1 MKLKGSYTVEA
12 ALIMSILIPLLS
24 AIIYLGFYV
33 HNKAVLQEAACRIVS
48 AGSLNQAEGKASQV
62 MEEIKQDILECRLI
76 GMSGAQGEVT
86 EGSTLSASFR
96 GSFYVPGLVMRF
108 FCGNRMEITV
118 NKSMKNV
125 QPVKILQKIRSIEKL
140 LDR

>member
-1 MKLKGSYTVEA
+1 MEIKGSYTVEA

-24 AIIYLGFYV
+24 AVIYLGFYV

-48 AGSLNQAEGKASQV
+48 AGSLNQTEGRASQA
-62 MEEIKQDILECRLI
+62 MEEIKQDILGSRLI
-76 GMSGAQGEVT
+76 GMSGVQGDVS
-86 EGSTLSASFR
+86 EGSTLNASFS
-96 GSFYVPGLVMRF
+96 GSFYVPGLIMRF

-118 NKSMKNV
+118 NKSMKSV
-125 QPVKILQKIRSIEKL
+125 QPVKTLQKIRSIEKL

>member
-1 MKLKGSYTVEA
+1 MEIKGSYTVEA

-24 AIIYLGFYV
+24 AVIYLGFYV

-48 AGSLNQAEGKASQV
+48 TGSLNQTEGRASQA
-62 MEEIKQDILECRLI
+62 MEEIKQDVLGSRLI
-76 GMSGAQGEVT
+76 GMSGVQGDVS
-86 EGSTLSASFR
+86 EGSTLNASFS

-118 NKSMKNV
+118 NKSMKSV
-125 QPVKILQKIRSIEKL
+125 QPVKTLQKIRSIEKL